1 MKSWVGRFEKEDL
14 DLFVKSLK
22 CEIYAPV
29 KKQEIIF
36 DKIKSASEIYLKDIS
51 DFSLKQ
57 FFFRNKEVLF
67 EFDNG
72 KLREKIDKPKQRVF
86 FGVRLCDLNA
96 IARQDFLYIHTYNDP
111 FYKAQREKSILIG
124 YHCNE
129 PPSKYCFCGSMNLDE
144 YYDAMFFEKEDY
156 FLVEIKSKEAEKILK
171 KFLKKTD
178 EIISKEDRKIDSDRL
193 KKKDIKNFY
202 DHKDWQK
209 ASEDC
214 LSCGICT
221 VMCPMCYCHEIRDEI
236 NLIDSKK
243 GKRIREWSSC
253 QTNSFTRV
261 AGDHVFRDKREDR
274 FKHRIY
280 HQLQYFKERYGM
292 NMCVGCG
299 RCIKLC
305 PTTIDFVDIIN
316 NMK

>member
-1 MKSWVGRFEKEDL
+1 MKAWVGRFEKENL
-14 DLFVKSLK
+14 DSFVKSLK
-22 CEIYAPV
+22 CDIYAPV
-29 KKQEIIF
+29 KKQEIMF
-36 DKIKSASEIYLKDIS
+36 DKINSSDEIYWKDLA
-51 DFSLKQ
+51 DFPLKQ

-72 KLREKIDKPKQRVF
+72 KLREKVSKPVQRVF

-96 IARQDFLYIHTYNDP
+96 IARQDFLYIHTNKDP

-144 YYDAMFFEKEDY
+144 FYDAMFFEKEGY
-156 FLVEIKSKEAEKILK
+156 FLVEVKSREAEKILK

-178 EIISKEDRKIDSDRL
+178 ETISKKDRKIDSDRL
-193 KKKDIKNFY
+193 KKKDIKNLY

-209 ASEDC
+209 GVDKC
-214 LSCGICT
+214 LSCGVCT
-221 VMCPMCYCHEIRDEI
+221 VMCPMCYCHEIKDEI
-236 NLIDSKK
+236 TLTDINK

-253 QTNSFTRV
+253 QTDSFTRV
-261 AGDHVFRDKREDR
+261 AGNHVFRDKREDR

-316 NMK
+316 GMK